1 MPDLAGLPGDRL
13 DQVRMG
19 MAQRVDRHARRKIEV
34 TLAVGRHQPRT
45 LAALEGKI
53 DARVGRQQMRCL
65 DATHRQAD
73 NPWKR
78 NVPPLRA
85 APHGIVLQHRRLST

>member
-1 MPDLAGLPGDRL
+1 MPDLAGLPGDRI

-19 MAQRVDRHARRKIEV
+19 MAQRVDRHARGKIEV
-34 TLAVGRHQPRT
+34 TVTIGRHQPRA
-45 LAALEGKI
+45 LAALEGEI
-53 DARVGRQQMRCL
+53 DTRVGRQQMRCL
-65 DATHRQAD
+65 GATHRQAD

-85 APHGIVLQHRRLST
+85 ARHGIVLQHGRLST